1 MTDWVT
7 AKRIRVRW
15 VNDHY
20 YMAKPETLDEDVENM
35 SALYQHHR
43 REKEKKQRSKEIKE
57 QKGRY

>member
-1 MTDWVT
+1 
-7 AKRIRVRW
+7 
-15 VNDHY
+15 
-20 YMAKPETLDEDVENM
+20 MAKPETLDEDVENM